1 MGIIGVDWE
10 KSGSQIDV
18 GLRRCRGVR
27 GWGEGGFRRRWRHR
41 SCNVVSNAKRVLHT
55 ANDPTETTCS
65 LFQWKMKTKTS
76 HGPSTDWERGVVAAA
91 GVSASEFCP
100 ATTATIRLWGKK
112 EKKHGRKGRKC
123 GRDSLFPSL
132 RVRGYRRPFAFSVH
146 GVPSNHSHSHT
157 GSRTRSLITIR
168 WFLIGLSIGAGTVA
182 SWLRFPV
189 SLLLLT
195 VRFSGAR
202 RRLMCKWWAQCHRQS
217 TWSDAHTSRHTGG
230 DAQCRRNRKEL
241 TRVIRWP
248 ASYKFI
254 TSVDQIAGVGR
265 HHHQHCTS
273 RFTYATPSGRWLA
286 MPGTYTPPSSAT
298 PCSVDVVR
306 RQPTWS
312 PDSPNPWVAR
322 QWCAWPEPTAV
333 GSALWG
339 VFFPPPPS
347 HPPSARLGAA
357 SRQPALA
364 LGSSG
369 ALREPSA
376 TPQQTGNAAR
386 PKRPVGAGNAVANGA
401 KRSQV
406 GSAPVLLLSLSIA
419 SHMPP
424 SSAASCSP
432 LEWSLPRPL
441 SHWLGITSFSKRAN
455 ERAHKQCPHPRP
467 AQREATTLL
476 GRPTAAR
483 QARRRL

>member
-333 GSALWG
+333 GSAWCGFSPASAG
-339 VFFPPPPS
+339 VGLERCATWAIGDPPADRQRRPS
-347 HPPSARLGAA
+347 EAASRRWQRCRKRRQALPSRLGAGAAPLLEHRLSHATVKRSVVLAAWVIPSSPSLSLARHYVILETGQWEGTQTMPA
-357 SRQPALA
+357 SPSGPAR
-364 LGSSG
+364 SD
-369 ALREPSA
+369 
-376 TPQQTGNAAR
+376 NAAR
-386 PKRPVGAGNAVANGA
+386 PADRSEAGSTPALVH
-401 KRSQV
+401 
-406 GSAPVLLLSLSIA
+406 LFA
-419 SHMPP
+419 SHGFL
-424 SSAASCSP
+424 SSGG
-432 LEWSLPRPL
+432 WK
-441 SHWLGITSFSKRAN
+441 I
-455 ERAHKQCPHPRP
+455 
-467 AQREATTLL
+467 
-476 GRPTAAR
+476 
-483 QARRRL
+483 